1 MLIRDAAPGDL
12 DAVTEIYAYY
22 VEQTPATFEITPPN
36 RRDWSQRYW
45 TAAAAGLPFLVA
57 ELDGTVAG
65 YAYGARWKP
74 RAAYRRTV
82 EDSVYVAP
90 TATGHGVGGA
100 LLTALIKECA
110 AADVRELIAVVVD
123 TGNPASLA
131 LHRRHGFRE
140 TGRLTAVGFK
150 HGRWW
155 DTVLLQRSLR
165 PLERRSSG
173 DHAGEDRFVR

>member
-1 MLIRDAAPGDL
+1 MSVRDAVPSDL
-12 DAVTEIYAYY
+12 DAVTEIYAHY
-22 VEQTPATFEITPPN
+22 VERTAATFELTPPN

-57 ELDGTVAG
+57 ELNGTVAG
-65 YAYGARWKP
+65 YAHGARWKP

-90 TATGHGVGGA
+90 TATGLGVGGA
-100 LLTALIKECA
+100 LLAALIKACA
-110 AADVRELIAVVVD
+110 TADVRELIAVVVD
-123 TGNPASLA
+123 TGDPASLT

-140 TGRLTAVGFK
+140 IGRLTAVGFK

-165 PLERRSSG
+165 
-173 DHAGEDRFVR
+173 